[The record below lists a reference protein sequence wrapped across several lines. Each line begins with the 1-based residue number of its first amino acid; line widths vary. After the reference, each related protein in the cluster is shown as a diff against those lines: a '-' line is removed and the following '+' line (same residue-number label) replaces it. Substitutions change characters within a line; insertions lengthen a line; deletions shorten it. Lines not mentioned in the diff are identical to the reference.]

1 MKLKQQ
7 TKCFPGVGEASL
19 RKWFGQFNS
28 NIKTTCF
35 RICLGMQCN
44 FRKGYKGLG
53 IFDIDVIK
61 FTTKVK
67 VPQMGWNQ
75 IYNLK
80 SLFDG
85 IAENEYMYLVHSFML
100 NLR

>member
-1 MKLKQQ
+1 
-7 TKCFPGVGEASL
+7 
-19 RKWFGQFNS
+19 
-28 NIKTTCF
+28 
-35 RICLGMQCN
+35 
-44 FRKGYKGLG
+44 LG

-80 SLFDG
+80 SPLFDG
-85 IAENEYMYLVHSFML
+85 IAENEYMYLVHSFL
-100 NLR
+100 LICAEAIAITNYEVEYASALQG

>member
-1 MKLKQQ
+1 VQ
-7 TKCFPGVGEASL
+7 CFG
-19 RKWFGQFNS
+19 RRD
-28 NIKTTCF
+28 T
-35 RICLGMQCN
+35 
-44 FRKGYKGLG
+44 KGLG

-80 SLFDG
+80 SPLFDG
-85 IAENEYMYLVHSFML
+85 IAENEYMYLVHSFL
-100 NLR
+100 CSFALKLLRLQIMKWNMHQLCKG

>member
-1 MKLKQQ
+1 VQ
-7 TKCFPGVGEASL
+7 CFG
-19 RKWFGQFNS
+19 R
-28 NIKTTCF
+28 
-35 RICLGMQCN
+35 R
-44 FRKGYKGLG
+44 GYKGLG
-53 IFDIDVIK
+53 ILILIIK

-80 SLFDG
+80 SPLFDG

-100 NLR
+100 QFALKLLRLQIMKWNMHQLCKG